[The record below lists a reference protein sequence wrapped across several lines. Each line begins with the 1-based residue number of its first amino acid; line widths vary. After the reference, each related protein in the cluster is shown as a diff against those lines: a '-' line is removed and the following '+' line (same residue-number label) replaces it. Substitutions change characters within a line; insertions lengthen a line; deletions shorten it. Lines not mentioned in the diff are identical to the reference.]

1 MSIDFRELPSP
12 CYIVDERLLQ
22 KNLEILDSVQQR
34 TGCNI
39 LLALKGFSMYAVF
52 PLVGK
57 YLKGVTS
64 SSLFE
69 ARLGY
74 EKMGK
79 EVHAYAP
86 AYLED
91 EFDELLRYSDHI
103 VFNSFDQWNRFKGKV
118 ENVTSKKV
126 SCGIR
131 INPEYSEIETPIYD
145 PCYKYSRL
153 GVTLSNFR
161 PEELDGI
168 EGLHFHTMC
177 EQNSD
182 TLERTIKVVDE
193 KFGEY
198 IKKMKWL
205 NLGGGHHITRPD
217 YDIETLVRS
226 ILFFKNKYGIDIY
239 LEPGEAIA
247 LNTGFLVASVLDIID
262 NGMKIAIMDT
272 SAACHMPDVLEMPY
286 RPNIIDA
293 GNPNEFAY
301 TYRLGGNTCLAGDVI
316 GDYSFKEPLNPGD
329 RLVFCDMAHYTM
341 VKNNMFNGLNL
352 PAIAVYNDE
361 EGFKIIRQFGFEDY
375 ASRLSYKYLNKQ
387 YARKVF
393 INDFGNKKKTKKSKK
408 HENTYPRVILDVIET
423 DYPDRYFMELENEE
437 WKDVLIKSRSSYE
450 NRIDQ
455 IKKSR
460 KHLLLAEE
468 TEND

>member
-1 MSIDFRELPSP
+1 MMNIDLNSIPSP
-12 CYIVDERLLQ
+12 CYVVDERLLI
-22 KNLEILDSVQQR
+22 KNLEVLDSVQQR
-34 TGCNI
+34 TGCKI
-39 LLALKGFSMYAVF
+39 LLAQKGFSMYSVY

-79 EVHAYAP
+79 EVHVYAP
-86 AYLED
+86 AYVEE
-91 EFDELLRYSDHI
+91 EFDELLKYSDHI
-103 VFNSFDQWNRFKGKV
+103 VFNSFDQWNRFKDRVK
-118 ENVTSKKV
+118 NVHSKKIE
-126 SCGIR
+126 CGIR
-131 INPEYSEIETPIYD
+131 VNPEYSEIQTPIYD

-161 PEELDGI
+161 PKELDGI
-168 EGLHFHTMC
+168 DGLHFHTMC

-193 KFGEY
+193 KFGEF

-226 ILFFKNKYGIDIY
+226 ILYLKDKYSVDIY

-247 LNTGFLVASVLDIID
+247 LNTGFLVARVLDIVD
-262 NGMKIAIMDT
+262 NGMKIAILDT

-293 GNPNEFAY
+293 GKPDEY
-301 TYRLGGNTCLAGDVI
+301 SHTYRLGGLTCLAGDVI
-316 GDYSFKEPLNPGD
+316 GDYSFKQPLKPGD

-341 VKNNMFNGLNL
+341 VKNNMFNGVNL
-352 PAIAVYNDE
+352 PSIALYNE
-361 EGFKIIRQFGFEDY
+361 AEGVKVIRQFGYEDFR
-375 ASRLSYKYLNKQ
+375 SRLS
-387 YARKVF
+387 
-393 INDFGNKKKTKKSKK
+393 
-408 HENTYPRVILDVIET
+408 
-423 DYPDRYFMELENEE
+423 
-437 WKDVLIKSRSSYE
+437 
-450 NRIDQ
+450 
-455 IKKSR
+455 
-460 KHLLLAEE
+460 
-468 TEND
+468 